1 MVTQAVPARQRLDPA
16 LVLLWGAGS
25 TAAVVLLALG
35 WSLGSTIAGIPVALA
50 LVLALAQS
58 ASIVLAIVI
67 PRVAMALSV
76 AAVIGFAIVSSAD
89 GTSPWPVAV
98 TTMIAQA
105 LVVLIATVRSSWL
118 VGLTGWAAGVVGAL
132 VVALTPLR
140 ASVTAN
146 DATADLIVFASIAGA
161 VLIAGVLVTRWQA
174 VRAQLARE
182 RQVSASEL
190 ARREI
195 AEERTRIARE
205 LHDVVAH
212 GMSAIQVQASSAK
225 YRLPSLSEEAAAEFD
240 DLAATARTAMGEM
253 RRLLGVLRSEDA
265 AAETAPQP
273 SVADVPAL
281 VNRAVRAGTP
291 TTLENHAP
299 GPNAPLDPAVSLTVY
314 RIVQESLSNVAR
326 HSTGARTA
334 VVIDRR
340 DRRIDVEVR
349 NEAATGRPSAAPAPD
364 TGGHGIRGMRERAV
378 LLGGTLEAERTV
390 DGGFV
395 VRASLPLAVA
405 RGARAESAAQA
416 DPSAPAEGFGGD
428 PEGTA

>member
-67 PRVAMALSV
+67 PRIAMALSV

-118 VGLTGWAAGVVGAL
+118 VGLAGWAAAVVGAL

-146 DATADLIVFASIAGA
+146 DATADLIVFASMTGA

-291 TTLENHAP
+291 TTLEDQAA

-364 TGGHGIRGMRERAV
+364 AGGHGIRGMRERAV
-378 LLGGTLEAERTV
+378 LLGGTLEAERTA

-416 DPSAPAEGFGGD
+416 DP
-428 PEGTA
+428 EGTA